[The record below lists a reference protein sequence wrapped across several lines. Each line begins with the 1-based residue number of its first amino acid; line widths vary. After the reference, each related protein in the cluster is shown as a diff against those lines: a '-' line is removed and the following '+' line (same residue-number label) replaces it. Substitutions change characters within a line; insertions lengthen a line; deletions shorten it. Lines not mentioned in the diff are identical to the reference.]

1 MQFEESKSI
10 RDKNGRY
17 IIIQGKLFNKPV
29 VLANVYAPNWDDVDF
44 FRNLFSLLPGLDSH
58 ELILGGDLNCV
69 LDSVLDCS
77 GSKVTTP
84 NKSAS
89 CINTFLQ
96 AYGVVDPWRCKY
108 PNSKQFSFFSPV
120 HQTYSRIDCFFNRPK
135 TIAHNYTGGIQQY
148 SHIRPLPSTFEAP
161 FPENILRQR
170 VWRLNPRLLL
180 SRNQ

>member
-1 MQFEESKSI
+1 MLQRAGFTQVFHSDFNSKSRGVAILLHRDVQFEESKSI

-69 LDSVLDCS
+69 LDSVLDRS
-77 GSKVTTP
+77 GSKVTAP

-96 AYGVVDPWRCKY
+96 AYGVIDPWRFKH
-108 PNSKQFSFFSPV
+108 PTSKHFSFFSPV
-120 HQTYSRIDCFFNRPK
+120 HQTYSRIDCFLIDQK
-135 TIAHNYTGGIQQY
+135 
-148 SHIRPLPSTFEAP
+148 
-161 FPENILRQR
+161 
-170 VWRLNPRLLL
+170 
-180 SRNQ
+180 